1 MLQESVN
8 VRQSLHHRV
17 LIAVLIVLVQDL
29 SSGGGAQ
36 AWTYSYSTSPNRRWL
51 EAREWCQQHS
61 TGMVVIQNQDETD
74 FLNELLPYHSKYYWI
89 GILKVKGMWTRI
101 GTEEVVGE
109 ENQNWAPA
117 EPDNIAGQYCVEMYI
132 KRDTDTAKWNN
143 EKCTK
148 KKGTVCYTVSCKQDS
163 CSAHADCVETVG
175 NYTCQ
180 CHPGFQGP
188 RCEEAITCEPLLN
201 LEQGSHNCLH
211 PFGSNRFNSSC
222 HFHCELGFR
231 LVGAP
236 QLLCQASGHWDH
248 PVPLCQAEQCPV
260 LNHTKISGRN
270 MNCSHPIA
278 PYSYNSTCEIRCEEG
293 YWLSGQDHI
302 RCDHTGQ
309 WTASVPTCSVQK
321 CSSIFFPTGNM
332 TCVDTVEPFSFGSE
346 CNFSCQ
352 EGFYLIGENTI
363 TCLASGNWSK
373 PTPTCAVVLCDSLM
387 VPPHASMKCQDPLSA
402 YSYGSV
408 CTVKCEEGFDLIGT
422 NMTKCL
428 SQGNWS
434 HALPLCQAK
443 RCHPINSPPHGSLSC
458 NDTNGSFSFGSKCV
472 TTCEEGFLM
481 NGTAESECNSL
492 GMWSADIPHCQA
504 RKCPTLNFPPHGS
517 FVCADPHGEFSFGS
531 HCTTACEEGF
541 VLNGTADTECTSV
554 GTWSTNIPRCLA
566 RRCPNLNSPT
576 HGSLACSDP
585 HGVFSFG
592 SQCNSTCE
600 EGFFL
605 NGTAVTE
612 CTPVGIWS
620 TEIPHCPARP
630 CPLLVKAP
638 QHGTVNCSHPYSL
651 FSYGSHCDFECNE
664 GFLLRGISA
673 TTCNK
678 SGEWSQDVPTCQPK
692 RCPTLNSTPH
702 GSLACSGP
710 HGAFNFGSHCMST
723 CEEGFVLNG
732 TADTECTSV
741 GTWSTNIPRCL
752 ARRCPNLNSPT
763 HGSLACSDP
772 HGVFSFGS
780 QCNSTCE
787 EGFFLNGTAV
797 TECTPVGIWSTEIP
811 HCPARPCPLLV
822 KAPQHGTVNCS
833 HPYSL
838 FSYGSHCDFECN
850 EGFLLRGISATT
862 CNKSG
867 EWSQD
872 VPTCQPKRCPT
883 LNSTP
888 HGSLACSGPH
898 GAFNFGSHC
907 MSTCEEGFVLNG
919 TADTECTSQGSWS
932 TDIPHCFAKRCPIL
946 NSPTHGS
953 LTCSDPHGAF
963 SFGSQCK
970 STCEEGFVLNGTAD
984 TECTSVGTWSTELS
998 HCLARSCPL
1007 LANAPQ
1013 HGSMNCSH
1021 SYSPFSYGSR
1031 CDFECN
1037 EGFWMRGTS
1046 ATTCNNSGHWSPDV
1060 PTCQPVQCEVIHPLS
1075 LRLSMECS
1083 HPLGN
1088 FSFDSQCRFTC
1099 KEGFFLNGTAVLI
1112 CSSTGLWSDTLPT
1125 CIVEGLPVGSA
1136 LLLYTGVGAATAI
1149 VPLVLIGLA
1158 LGMMRLFKKKET
1170 PMIADEDGAW
1180 EQQENPAFEL

>member
-17 LIAVLIVLVQDL
+17 LIAALIVLAQDL

-51 EAREWCQQHS
+51 EAREWCQQHA
-61 TGMVVIQNQDETD
+61 TDMVVIQNQDETD
-74 FLNELLPYHSKYYWI
+74 FLIKLLPNHSKYYWI
-89 GILKVKGMWTRI
+89 GILKVKGMWTQV
-101 GTEEVVGE
+101 GTQEVVLE
-109 ENQNWAPA
+109 ENQNWAPK
-117 EPDNIAGQYCVEMYI
+117 EPDNIPGQDCVEMYI
-132 KRDTDTAKWNN
+132 RATDTGKWNN
-143 EKCTK
+143 EKCRN
-148 KKGTVCYTVSCKQDS
+148 KKGTVCYTVSCKHDS

-231 LVGAP
+231 LVGAA
-236 QLLCQASGHWDH
+236 QLLCQARGHWDY

-260 LNHTKISGRN
+260 LNHTEISGGN

-278 PYSYNSTCEIRCEEG
+278 PYSYNSTCEVRCEEG

-309 WTASVPTCSVQK
+309 WTASVPTCEVQK

-373 PTPTCAVVLCDSLM
+373 PTPACAVVQCNSLK
-387 VPPHASMKCQDPLSA
+387 VPPHGSMQCQDPLSA

-428 SQGNWS
+428 SGGNWS

-481 NGTAESECNSL
+481 NGTAETECNSL
-492 GMWSADIPHCQA
+492 GMWSADIPHCLA
-504 RKCPTLNFPPHGS
+504 RRCPTLNFPPHGS

-531 HCTTACEEGF
+531 HCTSACEEGF
-541 VLNGTADTECTSV
+541 VLNGTADTECTYV
-554 GTWSTNIPRCLA
+554 GTWSTDIPCCLA
-566 RRCPNLNSPT
+566 
-576 HGSLACSDP
+576 
-585 HGVFSFG
+585 
-592 SQCNSTCE
+592 
-600 EGFFL
+600 
-605 NGTAVTE
+605 
-612 CTPVGIWS
+612 
-620 TEIPHCPARP
+620 
-630 CPLLVKAP
+630 
-638 QHGTVNCSHPYSL
+638 
-651 FSYGSHCDFECNE
+651 
-664 GFLLRGISA
+664 
-673 TTCNK
+673 
-678 SGEWSQDVPTCQPK
+678 K
-692 RCPTLNSTPH
+692 RCPTLNSPPH

-710 HGAFNFGSHCMST
+710 HGAFSFGSHCMST

-732 TADTECTSV
+732 TADTEC
-741 GTWSTNIPRCL
+741 N
-752 ARRCPNLNSPT
+752 
-763 HGSLACSDP
+763 
-772 HGVFSFGS
+772 
-780 QCNSTCE
+780 
-787 EGFFLNGTAV
+787 
-797 TECTPVGIWSTEIP
+797 
-811 HCPARPCPLLV
+811 
-822 KAPQHGTVNCS
+822 
-833 HPYSL
+833 
-838 FSYGSHCDFECN
+838 
-850 EGFLLRGISATT
+850 
-862 CNKSG
+862 
-867 EWSQD
+867 
-872 VPTCQPKRCPT
+872 
-883 LNSTP
+883 
-888 HGSLACSGPH
+888 
-898 GAFNFGSHC
+898 
-907 MSTCEEGFVLNG
+907 
-919 TADTECTSQGSWS
+919 SQGSWS
-932 TDIPHCFAKRCPIL
+932 TDIPRCFARP
-946 NSPTHGS
+946 
-953 LTCSDPHGAF
+953 
-963 SFGSQCK
+963 
-970 STCEEGFVLNGTAD
+970 
-984 TECTSVGTWSTELS
+984 
-998 HCLARSCPL
+998 CPL

-1013 HGSMNCSH
+1013 HRSMNCSH
-1021 SYSPFSYGSR
+1021 SYSPFSHGSH

-1046 ATTCNNSGHWSPDV
+1046 ATTCNTSGHWSPDV
-1060 PTCQPVQCEVIHPLS
+1060 PTCQPVQCEAIHPLS
-1075 LRLSMECS
+1075 LRLSMDCS

-1088 FSFDSQCRFTC
+1088 FRFDSQCLFTC
-1099 KEGFFLNGTAVLI
+1099 KEGYFLNGTEVLI

-1158 LGMMRLFKKKET
+1158 LWLMRLFKKKEN
-1170 PMIADEDGAW
+1170 PIISDEHGAW
-1180 EQQENPAFEL
+1180 EEQENPAFEL